1 MNNLNL
7 SAKSYLLAG
16 GIFILLLAQ
25 ALWLRSDMHNI
36 ADAVDFEQTTLGPTL
51 DAVEEL
57 KLGVIEV
64 QQWLTD
70 ISATRGLN
78 GFDDGKT
85 KAKKQY
91 EKALSN
97 IAEIKRLSPEFS
109 GSLTTFKV
117 HFDAFYQAGVEM
129 AEAYIAGGPASG
141 NALMGSFDKAAESMK
156 NDLEKLV
163 RQVEAMQSKSND
175 QVKTLAQHGAFL
187 GNMTVFVA
195 LGIAAILI
203 WFIRILLLKPVVELQ
218 HVFEQLNRGNANLD
232 FSFDVQQQDEIGK
245 IQQSFNAFLA
255 KLKVMATQVNEKSEG
270 IYLHVEAL
278 HRVFAST
285 KQSIE
290 QQLSQVDSLS
300 VAMNEMSS
308 TSNDVAKSS
317 EEASNRIGEVQQHL
331 ETGFALANDTRV
343 ATASVSE
350 QLKSSQAVI
359 NELEQSTNTIN
370 QMVDNIEG
378 IAEQTNLLALNAA
391 IEAARAGEQ
400 GRGFAV
406 VADEVR
412 SLASRTQE
420 STIQINSIIKS
431 LQSTALEA
439 VEKMEQSNAK
449 VQECVSYA
457 ERNSE
462 SMQALKSIMAQVSDI
477 IFQTASAMD
486 QQSSVIESNS
496 TSLHAIKDASTDSE
510 AGLRESY
517 HAVDELKEEAMSLQ
531 QVSRSFGH

>member
-7 SAKSYLLAG
+7 SVKSYLLAG

-462 SMQALKSIMAQVSDI
+462 SMQALKSIMAQMSDI

-517 HAVDELKEEAMSLQ
+517 RAVDELKEEAMSLQ